1 MNTDLESNINI
12 NEPLCKSSPILVQK
26 RFPMIETQQIK
37 APFMASIPER
47 NEDESDSDFEK
58 QIAETCEYLKSNVED
73 LLRDEL
79 TGNNGNAA
87 AENLVVSG
95 VAEKWGYLQ
104 KETLQQVHVDKAI
117 EVSDSTVVTKRQP
130 LGDITNKQADNTEH
144 QQPAQV
150 VVNSKLI

>member
-37 APFMASIPER
+37 APSMASIPEH
-47 NEDESDSDFEK
+47 NEDENDSDFEK

-79 TGNNGNAA
+79 TVNNGTAA
-87 AENLVVSG
+87 V
-95 VAEKWGYLQ
+95 
-104 KETLQQVHVDKAI
+104 ETLQQVHVDKAV
-117 EVSDSTVVTKRQP
+117 EVIDSAVTNKRQP

-144 QQPAQV
+144 QPAQV
-150 VVNSKLI
+150 VVNSKLVWIYC